1 MNQEAIQM
9 DGFKNLCVKPGV
21 FYLPR
26 KTEDYSRWPVVACDQ
41 YTAQKDK
48 WEEAGRIAGDHPS
61 ALRLII
67 PEAYLDESEKRVP
80 QAQAAMKEYLEKG
93 VLTEA
98 VKGMV
103 LLCRTTQ
110 SGRRLGLVLTVDL
123 EAYDFSPASHSPI
136 RPTEGTILSRIP
148 PRQKVRRG
156 ALLELSHVLL
166 LCDDPRRSI
175 IEPIYENRSALR
187 PLYDVELMLDGGR
200 AQGWAIE
207 NEAMLGSI
215 AAAMEA
221 LKKNTPENGILF
233 AVGDGN
239 HSLATAKAHW
249 MEVKKELPEEAW
261 QDHPARFA
269 MVELN
274 NIYDEALV
282 FEPIHR
288 VIFDTTVSHIKRLL
302 QDAKLALDMES
313 PDLVIVSAHG
323 DLPYKITNP
332 LHTLPVGT
340 VQKLL
345 DADPKLNLD
354 YVHGED
360 AVRQIVEEENAVGI
374 LLPAMEKSLLFP
386 AVEKGGPLPRK
397 TFSMGEANE
406 KRYYMEA
413 RRITRE

>member
-1 MNQEAIQM
+1 MHAF
-9 DGFKNLCVKPGV
+9 DTLCLKPGI

-26 KTEDYSRWPVVACDQ
+26 QEENMDCWPVVACDQ

-48 WEEAGRIAGDHPS
+48 WEEADKIAGKNPS

-80 QAQAAMKEYLEKG
+80 LAQKAMEDYLEAG
-93 VLTEA
+93 VLHQA

-103 LLCRTTQ
+103 LLERTTQ
-110 SGRRLGLVLTVDL
+110 SGKRLGLVLTVDL
-123 EAYDFSPASHSPI
+123 EAYDFSPDSLSSI

-156 ALLELSHVLL
+156 AKLELSHVLL
-166 LCDDPRRSI
+166 LCDDKKRSI
-175 IEPIYENRSALR
+175 IEPVYAIRDHLR
-187 PLYDVELMLDGGR
+187 PLYDVELMLDGGHAR
-200 AQGWAIE
+200 GWAVE
-207 NEAMLGSI
+207 DAETLEKI
-215 AAAMEA
+215 AAAIEA
-221 LKKNTPENGILF
+221 LKESIPENGILF

-249 MEVKKELPEEAW
+249 MEVKAQLPEEER
-261 QDHPARFA
+261 QNHPARYA

-274 NIYDEALV
+274 NIYDESLI

-302 QDAKLALDMES
+302 QDAQLSLDMEN
-313 PDLVIVSAHG
+313 PDLVIVGPRG
-323 DLPYKITNP
+323 DLPYKIKNP

-345 DADPKLNLD
+345 DQDASLNLD
-354 YVHGED
+354 YVHGEN
-360 AVRQIVEEENAVGI
+360 AVRQIVDEENAIGI
-374 LLPAMEKSLLFP
+374 LLPAMAKSLLFP

-413 RRITRE
+413 RRITK

>member
-1 MNQEAIQM
+1 MEREAIIM
-9 DGFKNLCVKPGV
+9 KAFENLCVRPGV
-21 FYLPR
+21 FYLPSQ
-26 KTEDYSRWPVVACDQ
+26 KEDMSVWPVVACDQ

-48 WEEAGRIAGDHPS
+48 WEEADHLVGDAPS

-80 QAQAAMKEYLEKG
+80 TAQSAMEEYLEKG
-93 VLTEA
+93 ILREA
-98 VKGMV
+98 VSGMV

-110 SGRRLGLVLTVDL
+110 SGSRLGLVLTVDL
-123 EAYDFSPASHSPI
+123 ESYDFDPAVHSPV

-166 LCDDPRRSI
+166 LCDDKERSI
-175 IEPIYENRSALR
+175 IEPLYQNRDRLR
-187 PLYDVELMLDGGR
+187 PLYDVNLMLDGGR

-207 NEAMLGSI
+207 EEETLQAIADAML
-215 AAAMEA
+215 A
-221 LKKNTPENGILF
+221 LKEKTPHDGILF

-249 MEVKKELPEEAW
+249 MEIKNQLPESEWA
-261 QDHPARFA
+261 DHPARFA

-274 NIYDEALV
+274 NIYDEALI

-288 VIFDTTVSHIKRLL
+288 VIFEAAGSHIKALL
-302 QDAKLALDMES
+302 QEAKPVLELEN
-313 PDLVIVSAHG
+313 PDLVLVTETG
-323 DLPYKITNP
+323 DLPLKIQNP

-345 DADPKLNLD
+345 DQDASLNLD
-354 YVHGED
+354 YVHGEE
-360 AVRQIVEEENAVGI
+360 AVRQIVAEEHAVGI
-374 LLPAMEKSLLFP
+374 LLPAMDKSLLFP
-386 AVEKGGPLPRK
+386 AVEQGGPLPRK

-413 RRITRE
+413 RRIR

>member
-1 MNQEAIQM
+1 MHAFDQIC
-9 DGFKNLCVKPGV
+9 LKPGI

-26 KTEDYSRWPVVACDQ
+26 QEENMDVWPVVACDQ

-48 WEEAGRIAGDHPS
+48 WEAADQIAGENPS

-80 QAQAAMKEYLEKG
+80 LAQKAMDDYLEKDI
-93 VLTEA
+93 LYPA
-98 VKGMV
+98 VNGMV
-103 LLCRTTQ
+103 LLERTTQ
-110 SGRRLGLVLTVDL
+110 SGKRLGLVLNLDL
-123 EAYDFSPASHSPI
+123 ESYDFSPHSLSPI

-148 PRQKVRRG
+148 PRQKVRRN
-156 ALLELSHVLL
+156 AKLELSHVLL
-166 LCDDPRRSI
+166 LCDDKQRSI
-175 IEPIYENRSALR
+175 IEPVYEIRRQLR
-187 PLYDVELMLDGGR
+187 PLYDVNLMLDGGR
-200 AQGWAIE
+200 ARGWAVEDGEIL
-207 NEAMLGSI
+207 ARI

-221 LKKNTPENGILF
+221 LKENIPENGILF

-249 MEVKKELPEEAW
+249 MEVKKNLPEEKW
-261 QDHPARFA
+261 QDHPARYA

-274 NIYDEALV
+274 NIYDEALI

-288 VIFDTTVSHIKRLL
+288 VLFDTTVSHIKRLL
-302 QDAKLALDMES
+302 QDAQLSLDMDA
-313 PDLVIVSAHG
+313 PDLVIVSKQG
-323 DLPYKITNP
+323 DLPYKINNP

-345 DADPKLNLD
+345 DQDPALNLD

-360 AVRQIVEEENAVGI
+360 AVRQIVDEENAIGI

>member
-1 MNQEAIQM
+1 MNA
-9 DGFKNLCVKPGV
+9 FTNLCLKPGI

-26 KTEDYSRWPVVACDQ
+26 QEEDMSVWPVVACDQ

-48 WEEAGRIAGDHPS
+48 WEAADQAVGEKPS

-80 QAQAAMKEYLEKG
+80 LAQAAMAEYLDKG
-93 VLTEA
+93 VLQPA
-98 VKGMV
+98 VCGMV
-103 LLCRTTQ
+103 LLERTTQ
-110 SGRRLGLVLTVDL
+110 SGKRLGLILTVDL
-123 EAYDFSPASHSPI
+123 EAYDFSPSSLSPI

-156 ALLELSHVLL
+156 AALELSHVLL
-166 LCDDPRRSI
+166 LCDDQQRSI
-175 IEPIYENRSALR
+175 IEPVYAIRDQLR
-187 PLYDVELMLDGGR
+187 PLYDVELMLDGGHAR
-200 AQGWAIE
+200 GWAVE
-207 NEAMLGSI
+207 NEAILDKI
-215 AAAMEA
+215 AAAMTA
-221 LKKNTPENGILF
+221 LKDHTPENGIFF

-239 HSLATAKAHW
+239 HSLATARAHW
-249 MEVKKELPEEAW
+249 MEVKAALPQEKW

-274 NIYDEALV
+274 NIYDESLI

-288 VIFDTTVSHIKRLL
+288 VIFDTTVSHIKELL
-302 QDAKLALDMES
+302 QNAQLELDMDS
-313 PDLVIVSAHG
+313 PDLVIVSAKG
-323 DLPYKITNP
+323 DLPYRINNP

-345 DADPKLNLD
+345 DQDAALNLD

-360 AVRQIVEEENAVGI
+360 AVRKIVEEENAVGI

-413 RRITRE
+413 RKITE